1 MAASVIGCFC
11 ITSTSTVVARSN
23 MTHGRTYSVRYGI
36 IGRVWRSGVAEIEG
50 ELISKEDRELIAKD
64 PSHGPIEK
72 FIARR
77 WGLTLEE
84 AFRIKQYNSYGAIR
98 LNLAENKV
106 GLIFFYS
113 KELNGFGDDS
123 ARERAL
129 KEIEVLLERSPLVS
143 KLLEISREIA
153 SWSGRIQIFRNS

>member
-1 MAASVIGCFC
+1 M
-11 ITSTSTVVARSN
+11 
-23 MTHGRTYSVRYGI
+23 
-36 IGRVWRSGVAEIEG
+36 AEIEG